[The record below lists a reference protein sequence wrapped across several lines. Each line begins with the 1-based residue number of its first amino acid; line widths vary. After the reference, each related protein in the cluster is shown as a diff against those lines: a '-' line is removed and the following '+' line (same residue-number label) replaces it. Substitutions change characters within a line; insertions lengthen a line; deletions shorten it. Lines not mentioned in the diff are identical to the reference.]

1 MRLSRVKRLA
11 RFIFAGG
18 IGFVADAAALWLL
31 LAVTPLGPFIAR
43 VLSIGFALCVTWQ
56 INRHLTFS
64 PSSRG
69 VAQEGARYGGVGIAT
84 SIVNYL
90 VYCALLDR
98 AAGDAAAGG
107 ARRRLAGRHGAVLPR
122 LFPAGLRPL
131 SRMPGNLAIGSVP
144 GKRCIGMRCRS
155 IPAGDHHAPEGRR
168 PDGPYLHRLDR
179 RRHHRSR

>member
-1 MRLSRVKRLA
+1 MKPLRPNRARRPGQPEAVSRIA
-11 RFIFAGG
+11 RFVLAGG
-18 IGFVADAAALWLL
+18 VGFVADAAALWLL

-90 VYCALLDR
+90 VYCAILFALPAMPPL
-98 AAGDAAAGG
+98 AA
-107 ARRRLAGRHGAVLPR
+107 
-122 LFPAGLRPL
+122 
-131 SRMPGNLAIGSVP
+131 LAIASLVAMALSFLGYS
-144 GKRCIGMRCRS
+144 
-155 IPAGDHHAPEGRR
+155 
-168 PDGPYLHRLDR
+168 RLVFDR
-179 RRHHRSR
+179 